1 MRQYRKSANPFYAL
15 LILAG
20 IAFVVTAAAYC
31 VMAYRE
37 REAAKAVEPAAPE
50 HPLMSWMKQ
59 NGEMALVAELAVL
72 GVGTIGAIGTDDF
85 WQRRAK
91 AEKEKQDWTGNLR

>member
-15 LILAG
+15 LVAVG

-37 REAAKAVEPAAPE
+37 REAVVTADATEGE
-50 HPLMSWMKQ
+50 HPLMVWMSQ
-59 NGEMALVAELAVL
+59 HGSTALLGEL
-72 GVGTIGAIGTDDF
+72 GVLAACTFGAIGTDDF
-85 WQRRAK
+85 WQRRAAGRK
-91 AEKEKQDWTGNLR
+91 